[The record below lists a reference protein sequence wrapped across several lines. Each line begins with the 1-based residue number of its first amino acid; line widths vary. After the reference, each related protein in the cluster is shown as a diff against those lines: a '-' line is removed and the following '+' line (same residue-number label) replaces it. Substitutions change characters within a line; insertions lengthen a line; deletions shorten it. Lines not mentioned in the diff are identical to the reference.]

1 MEKIIYAV
9 PLMVLWVATV
19 LTSSSTLT
27 SAARLSEEKRP
38 EKYEGPLLST
48 FKGVNREF
56 IQNTDGTYRFS
67 FSLPQQDRYENR
79 DADGKVTGSFSFV
92 DNSGEEVSVKYDAD
106 DKGFRPESDALP
118 EIPEDTDDVQ
128 SAREQFLRYYEQTKK
143 FLEDLASD
151 EDSDDSSS
159 SSEESDEYDDNDEED
174 ESDED
179 DDSEEDSDE
188 EDSEEEEGEEEDEE
202 EEEENENEEEE
213 ENANVLSFTPQRK
226 SSSDFGRR
234 IRQQDISRTAETVKQ
249 KRRANSRAVF
259 PPLPKADPRS
269 VFGRRT
275 SYTKQ

>member
-1 MEKIIYAV
+1 MA
-9 PLMVLWVATV
+9 PLWVLWVATV
-19 LTSSSTLT
+19 LTPSSTLT
-27 SAARLSEEKRP
+27 SAALLSEEKQP

-56 IQNTDGTYRFS
+56 IQNTDGTYHFS

-92 DNSGEEVSVKYDAD
+92 DNSGEEISVKYDAD

-143 FLEDLASD
+143 FLENLGSD
-151 EDSDDSSS
+151 EDSDDSS

-174 ESDED
+174 ESDEE
-179 DDSEEDSDE
+179 DDSDEDSDE
-188 EDSEEEEGEEEDEE
+188 EDSEEEEEEDEDEE
-202 EEEENENEEEE
+202 EEEEGEEEEKENEEEE
-213 ENANVLSFTPQRK
+213 ENANVLSFTTQRK

-234 IRQQDISRTAETVKQ
+234 IRQQDISRAAETVKQ

-259 PPLPKADPRS
+259 LPFPIADPRS

-275 SYTKQ
+275 SFMKH